1 MLITQTPLRVSFV
14 GGGTDLPPFYRQ
26 YEGEVLATA
35 INKYIYVI
43 VKERYDSDIYINYS
57 KKEIVKHVDDIEH
70 DLVREA
76 MKKLGIEGGVE
87 ITFLADIPSH
97 GSGLG
102 SSSSVT
108 VGLLNALYAYKGML
122 VDAERLAREA
132 CEIEIDILGHPI
144 GKQDQY
150 IAAYGNF
157 RHIRFRSDES
167 VEIEPVILEER
178 ARRYLSNSLL
188 LFYTGQS
195 RKANSVLH
203 EQRENIHERILYYLE
218 LKKLVPRAKAV
229 LHDMNRQAPT
239 REMMEEFGGTLH
251 AGWELKKKFASSVTN
266 PQIDA
271 MYEAAIH
278 AGALGGKLLG
288 AGGGGFLLFVV
299 PPEKQADVRYA
310 LQYLQEFSFDF
321 ARDGSKTIFNIRGHK

>member
-1 MLITQTPLRVSFV
+1 MIITQTPLRISFV
-14 GGGTDLPPFYRQ
+14 GGGTDLPSFYRK
-26 YEGEVLATA
+26 YEGEVLSTA
-35 INKYIYVI
+35 IDKYVYVI

-57 KKEIVKHVDDIEH
+57 KKEIVKSVGDIEH

-76 MKKLGIEGGVE
+76 MNKLDIEGGIE

-108 VGLLNALYAYKGML
+108 VGLLNALYAYKGMI

-132 CEIEIDILGHPI
+132 CEIEIDILRHPI

-150 IAAYGNF
+150 IAAYGNL

-167 VEIEPVILEER
+167 VEIEPVTLGER
-178 ARRYLSNSLL
+178 SRRYLANSLL

-195 RKANSVLH
+195 RKAASILQ
-203 EQRENIHERILYYLE
+203 EQQESIHERISYYHD
-218 LKKLVPRAKAV
+218 LKRLVPRAMAV
-229 LHDMNRQAPT
+229 LHDMNQQVPT
-239 REMMEEFGGTLH
+239 REMIEEFGRTLH
-251 AGWELKKKFASSVTN
+251 AGWELKKNFASNVTN

-271 MYEAAIH
+271 MYEAAIR

-299 PPEKQADVRYA
+299 LPEKQEDVRYA
-310 LQYLQEFSFDF
+310 LQYLQEFPFDF
-321 ARDGSKTIFNIRGHK
+321 VRDGSKTIFNIRRA